1 MNQIFL
7 SGELL
12 LMSSTQYTKKIAL
25 IDCNSFYVSCERLFN
40 PKIRNK
46 PVVVLSS
53 NDGCIISRSNEAKAL
68 GIKMGEPYFK
78 AKDIILKNNVHI
90 FSSNYSL
97 YGDLSRRVMRTL
109 KRFNSEIEIYSID
122 EAFLDLSNFPDDE
135 VEEVGKEIR
144 SIVLQWTGIPTSI
157 GIAKT
162 KTLSKVANHIAKKT
176 KSGVVSL
183 IGVKDIDPI
192 LEKVAINDV
201 WGIGKQLTKFF
212 VQNGINNAKQL
223 KNISNTWIK
232 KSSNVLSSRTAME
245 LRGISCI
252 SLEAQSSKRKS
263 CVVSRSFAKKV
274 EKLQELQGSI
284 TNYCLNAAEKIRSES
299 LIAKSITIFIRTS
312 PFQNQFAYYS
322 NSKTIDLPIAT
333 DNSIEIVK
341 TALTGLKYIFKNGYR
356 YQKAGIMLSGL
367 SSSQGSKN
375 LFSSIKDNKIKN
387 LMKSIDNTNYR
398 FGRSTLSLA
407 SAGINR
413 KWNIKRQHSS
423 KIDTADFHYL
433 PTIKAI

>member
-1 MNQIFL
+1 
-7 SGELL
+7 
-12 LMSSTQYTKKIAL
+12 MSSTQYTKKIAL

-78 AKDIILKNNVHI
+78 VKDIILKNNVHV

-135 VEEVGKEIR
+135 IEEVGKEIR

-176 KSGVVSL
+176 KSGVINL
-183 IGVKDIDPI
+183 IGIKDIDPI
-192 LEKVAINDV
+192 LEKVEINDV
-201 WGIGKQLTKFF
+201 WGVGKQLTKFF
-212 VQNGINNAKQL
+212 VQNGIHNAKQL

-245 LRGISCI
+245 LRGIPCI
-252 SLEAQSSKRKS
+252 SLETQNSKRKS

-274 EKLQELQGSI
+274 EKLQELQESI

-299 LIAKSITIFIRTS
+299 LITKSITIFIRTS

-341 TALTGLKYIFKNGYR
+341 NALTALKYIFKNGYR

-367 SSSQGSKN
+367 SNSQGSKN
-375 LFSSIKDNKIKN
+375 LFSSIKDEKIKN
-387 LMKSIDNTNYR
+387 LMKSMDNTNYR

-407 SAGINR
+407 SAGINK
-413 KWNIKRQHSS
+413 KWNVRKQHSS
-423 KIDTADFHYL
+423 KIDTADFNFL